1 MEGAGEELLVIL
13 AVGLAFVLGYLA
25 AIVCL
30 WFLMRRLSR
39 RAAIIRLGIAL
50 FMHAVPLVAVLFEIP
65 QHPGQVGETI
75 RRILPD
81 AARFPFAVDGSTE
94 CVFVTPFAKEARYPC
109 PLPRFAPAGST
120 CTTTQ
125 LPIVFT
131 QRCRNVFGKTE
142 LSINILRISR
152 MIQ

>member
-1 MEGAGEELLVIL
+1 MRLNTVGQFPSVFAQTSLMEGAGEELLVIL

-39 RAAIIRLGIAL
+39 RAAIIGLGIAL

-81 AARFPFAVDGSTE
+81 ALAFPLLLTV
-94 CVFVTPFAKEARYPC
+94 
-109 PLPRFAPAGST
+109 PLSV
-120 CTTTQ
+120 C
-125 LPIVFT
+125 
-131 QRCRNVFGKTE
+131 
-142 LSINILRISR
+142 SSLRLLR
-152 MIQ
+152 K